1 MTDEKLKKL
10 LQQTDRFAGVPAA
23 VKVNITNIRQ
33 RANRR
38 RIWYIAGPVAA
49 AAALIIAVALWQG
62 TTKQTKTMPPEKPQI
77 ASDDTQ
83 LQQLQDSTNQAMKII
98 QAALEKERNQQRK
111 SDELNAQLAAI
122 PDPLEKIQQEVD
134 RTAFILVYSA
144 DRMYKELNLTD
155 SAVETYKRVIELF
168 PENQW
173 AKVAQERLDKIQ
185 TEKSNTH
192 SQGDPKWQLQNALS

>member
-1 MTDEKLKKL
+1 MTDEKLKNL
-10 LQQTDRFAGVPAA
+10 LAQTDRIAGAPAE
-23 VKVNITNIRQ
+23 VNINIDNIRR

-38 RIWYIAGPVAA
+38 RILYCARPIAA
-49 AAALIIAVALWQG
+49 AASLIIAFALWQG
-62 TTKQTKTMPPEKPQI
+62 TSKQTKTTPPTQPPLI
-77 ASDDTQ
+77 ASIDNQ
-83 LQQLQDSTNQAMKII
+83 LQQLQDSTNQAIKII
-98 QAALEKERNQQRK
+98 QEIREKEQNQRA
-111 SDELNAQLAAI
+111 SAELDTQLASI

-173 AKVAQERLDKIQ
+173 AKVAQERLETIK
-185 TEKSNTH
+185 TEKSDTH
-192 SQGDPKWQLQNALS
+192 SQGDTKWQLQNALS

>member
-1 MTDEKLKKL
+1 MTDEKIKNLLKE
-10 LQQTDRFAGVPAA
+10 TDRLAGAPVE
-23 VKVNITNIRQ
+23 VKVNLAAIR
-33 RANRR
+33 RRVNRR
-38 RIWYIAGPVAA
+38 RILYFAGPVAA
-49 AAALIIAVALWQG
+49 AAALIIAVALWQC
-62 TTKQTKTMPPEKPQI
+62 TSKHTKITPPEQKPLI
-77 ASDDTQ
+77 ASNDTQ
-83 LQQLQDSTNQAMKII
+83 LQQLQDSTDQAMKII
-98 QAALEKERNQQRK
+98 QAALEKERNQQK
-111 SDELNAQLAAI
+111 SNELDAQLAAI

-185 TEKSNTH
+185 TEKNNTQ
-192 SQGDPKWQLQNALS
+192 SQGDSIWQPQIA